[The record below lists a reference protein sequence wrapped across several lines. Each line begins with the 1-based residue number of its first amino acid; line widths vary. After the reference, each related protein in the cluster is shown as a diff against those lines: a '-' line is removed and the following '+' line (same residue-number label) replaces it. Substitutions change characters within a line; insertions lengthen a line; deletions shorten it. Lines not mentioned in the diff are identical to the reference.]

1 MVGRDEQTACVRD
14 TCYEKCAGRRI
25 RERRA
30 GDCPRLPSIALDGC
44 RLTLIDDHSSLG
56 QERQTAGARSKRLA
70 FEQLELVIE
79 QSGGESIPSSQDRS
93 ARVARHVAALMQPS
107 MRPTAA
113 SSAPTEA
120 AVAAQPT
127 PSVVVTA
134 AATALA
140 TVPHHSSSA
149 VVLPSTRTQTL
160 TRVLSAAEAGLVS
173 GALLA
178 ASPSLPKLGATLE
191 KPLIPSFR
199 LKEIGEHKAEL
210 TAFASSSSTWAFYN
224 FRSDRLRRARNQG
237 SSTRA

>member
-1 MVGRDEQTACVRD
+1 M
-14 TCYEKCAGRRI
+14 
-25 RERRA
+25 
-30 GDCPRLPSIALDGC
+30 PSIALDGC

-56 QERQTAGARSKRLA
+56 QERQTAGARSKGLA

-113 SSAPTEA
+113 SSAPAEA

-134 AATALA
+134 AATAPA
-140 TVPHHSSSA
+140 TVPHHASSA
-149 VVLPSTRTQTL
+149 VVLPSTRTHTL
-160 TRVLSAAEAGLVS
+160 TRVLSAAEAGFVS

-178 ASPSLPKLGATLE
+178 ASPSLPKLGATLVE
-191 KPLIPSFR
+191 PLISSFR

>member
-1 MVGRDEQTACVRD
+1 MIAL
-14 TCYEKCAGRRI
+14 
-25 RERRA
+25 
-30 GDCPRLPSIALDGC
+30 DCPRLPSTALDGC

-56 QERQTAGARSKRLA
+56 QERQTAGARSKGLA

-79 QSGGESIPSSQDRS
+79 ESGGEAIPSSQDRS
-93 ARVARHVAALMQPS
+93 ASVARHVATPMQPS

-113 SSAPTEA
+113 SSASAEA

-134 AATALA
+134 VATAPAPA
-140 TVPHHSSSA
+140 TVPHHASSA
-149 VVLPSTRTQTL
+149 VVRPSTRTHTL
-160 TRVLSAAEAGLVS
+160 TRVLSAAEAGFVS

-191 KPLIPSFR
+191 EPLIPSFR

-210 TAFASSSSTWAFYN
+210 TAFSSSSSAWAFYN
-224 FRSDRLRRARNQG
+224 FRSDRLRRAR
-237 SSTRA
+237 

>member
-1 MVGRDEQTACVRD
+1 M
-14 TCYEKCAGRRI
+14 
-25 RERRA
+25 
-30 GDCPRLPSIALDGC
+30 PSIALDC
-44 RLTLIDDHSSLG
+44 SCIVFNDRSSLG
-56 QERQTAGARSKRLA
+56 QERHCETAAARSIGLA

-113 SSAPTEA
+113 SSAPAEA

-127 PSVVVTA
+127 PSVVVADA
-134 AATALA
+134 ASASA
-140 TVPHHSSSA
+140 TVPHHASSA
-149 VVLPSTRTQTL
+149 VVLPSTRTHTL
-160 TRVLSAAEAGLVS
+160 TRVLSAAEAGFVS

-199 LKEIGEHKAEL
+199 LKEIGEHKAEHA
-210 TAFASSSSTWAFYN
+210 AFASSSSTWAFYN
-224 FRSDRLRRARNQG
+224 FRSDLRLRRARNQP
-237 SSTRA
+237 SSTRT